1 MKEKKKVTKVI
12 WSASIITILAL
23 LFSACAIYVNDYY
36 RADPA
41 AIEAFEPASPECAIT
56 QSTLSDGT
64 FVYSP
69 EDPIAGF
76 IFYPGG
82 KVEYTAYAP
91 LLHELAKENILCIL
105 VEMPFHLAVLDMNAA
120 DGIPAQYPEVNR
132 WYIGGHSLG
141 GSMAASHVSDNI
153 PIYDGLVLLASY
165 STADISSTDLQVIS
179 IYGTEDQVLNSQKYT
194 EYYRNLPSTTEE
206 IVIEGGCH
214 AYFGNYGAQDGDGI
228 PAITAHE
235 QIQITV
241 KYLSQFFRKEQS

>member
-1 MKEKKKVTKVI
+1 MKKKLRQRI
-12 WSASIITILAL
+12 WLSMIALWAILII
-23 LFSACAIYVNDYY
+23 ACAVYVNDYY
-36 RADPA
+36 HADKTA
-41 AIEAFEPASPECAIT
+41 LEALVSSEHVKVTSLENMV
-56 QSTLSDGT
+56 T
-64 FVYSP
+64 FVP
-69 EDPIAGF
+69 EDPVAGF